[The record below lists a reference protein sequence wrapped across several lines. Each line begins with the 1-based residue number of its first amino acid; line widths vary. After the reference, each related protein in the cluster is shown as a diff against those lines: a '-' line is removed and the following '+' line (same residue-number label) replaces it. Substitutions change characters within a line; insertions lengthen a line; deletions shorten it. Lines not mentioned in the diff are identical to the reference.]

1 MNRLEELFAKI
12 AAPAAPAGPV
22 AFLVVGLG
30 NPGAEYTNTRHNM
43 GFDALDRIAS
53 DLGVKVDRSRFK
65 ALTTEAVLGGKRVL
79 LMKPQTY
86 MNLSGEAV
94 REAAAFVGLDAEL
107 LDKSPFELSGGQKRR
122 VAIAGVIAMEPQV
135 LVLDEPTAG
144 LDPRGRDDILAR
156 IQEYHRARNASVVL
170 VSHSMEEIARNVDR
184 IVVLSDGKVYM
195 EGTPAQ
201 VFARSAELERVGLDV
216 PQVTKVAAAL
226 KRRGL
231 SIDPAVYTVEA
242 LERQLLAL
250 KGGEGVC

>member
-86 MNLSGEAV
+86 MNLSGVAV
-94 REAAAFVGLDAEL
+94 REAAAFYKLPPA
-107 LDKSPFELSGGQKRR
+107 
-122 VAIAGVIAMEPQV
+122 QV
-135 LVLDEPTAG
+135 LVLC
-144 LDPRGRDDILAR
+144 DDISFEVGQMRIRRGGSAGGHNGLKSIIDCLGDDAFPRIRMGVGQKPSRDYDLADWVLGHFPPEVR
-156 IQEYHRARNASVVL
+156 EKRLEVAETAS
-170 VSHSMEEIARNVDR
+170 
-184 IVVLSDGKVYM
+184 K
-195 EGTPAQ
+195 
-201 VFARSAELERVGLDV
+201 
-216 PQVTKVAAAL
+216 AAAL
-226 KRRGL
+226 IVAG
-231 SIDPAVYTVEA
+231 DM
-242 LERQLLAL
+242 
-250 KGGEGVC
+250 EGAMAHYSR